1 MLISG
6 GSQRRV
12 VAENVDSA
20 PASRQTL
27 LSRSCEISDVS
38 FAAFLN
44 SQPTPRVHWAAPSGL
59 ELAGGGAAATLE
71 ARDGYRFDRLTAG
84 ADEIFDSV
92 DHRGPREARPRL
104 LGGLAFSA
112 TTEPGSPW
120 EGFPSALFLVPRIE
134 VTRTSD
140 ATWLT
145 VRSSDPETTRAEL
158 EAELEAAREEIAELP
173 MMRSRGTTPTV
184 RSKRVI
190 TPKAEW
196 LDQVR
201 RTTERI
207 REGALTKVV
216 LATALDVELSDRVDV
231 ATILERLRRT
241 YNNCYRFLVQPTAE
255 AAFFGPPPER
265 LVKRTGRTVRTEAL
279 AGSVPRGG
287 TLDEDDELAASLR
300 SSEKYREEQRLVVD
314 TIREQLAS
322 LGEVAVGE
330 RGIRRLTNIQHL
342 QTDITA
348 TLSEDT
354 HVLDIVSALHP
365 TPAVG
370 GIPQA
375 EARDHIER
383 TESFDRGWYAAPVG
397 WFDADGEGEFAVA
410 IRSGVASGSRVTLF
424 AGNGIVADSDPAAE
438 WEEIHPKFRPIL
450 DEFGDD

>member
-1 MLISG
+1 M
-6 GSQRRV
+6 V

-20 PASRQTL
+20 AASQRVL
-27 LSRSCEISDVS
+27 LSRSCEIPDVS

-59 ELAGGGAAATLE
+59 ELAGGGAAATLS
-71 ARDGYRFDRLTAG
+71 AQDGYRFDRLVAEAT
-84 ADEIFDSV
+84 DLFEPS
-92 DHRGPREARPRL
+92 DHRGPPETRPRL
-104 LGGLAFSA
+104 LGGLAFSPE
-112 TTEPGSPW
+112 TERRSPW
-120 EGFPSALFLVPRIE
+120 ESFPSAFFLVPSVE
-134 VTRTSD
+134 VTRTDD

-145 VRSSDPETTRAEL
+145 VRSSDPEATPEELKTRL
-158 EAELEAAREEIAELP
+158 DAAREEVTSLP
-173 MMRSRGTTPTV
+173 MMRSRGTTPSVVSKQV
-184 RSKRVI
+184 R
-190 TPKAEW
+190 TPKTEW
-196 LDQVR
+196 LEQVR
-201 RTTERI
+201 ATTERI
-207 REGALTKVV
+207 REGSLTKAV

-241 YNNCYRFLVQPTAE
+241 YNNCYRFLVQPTE
-255 AAFFGPPPER
+255 ASAFFGPPPER
-265 LVKRTGRTVRTEAL
+265 LVKRTGRTVKTEAL
-279 AGSVPRGG
+279 AGSVPRGE
-287 TLDEDDELAASLR
+287 TLEEDDELAAALQR
-300 SSEKYREEQRLVVD
+300 SEKFREEQQLVAD

-322 LGEVAVGE
+322 LGDVAVGE
-330 RGIRRLTNIQHL
+330 RGLRRLTNIQHL

-375 EARDHIER
+375 EAREHIEQ

-397 WFDADGEGEFAVA
+397 WFDADGEGEFAVG

-424 AGNGIVADSDPAAE
+424 AGNGIVADSDPEAE